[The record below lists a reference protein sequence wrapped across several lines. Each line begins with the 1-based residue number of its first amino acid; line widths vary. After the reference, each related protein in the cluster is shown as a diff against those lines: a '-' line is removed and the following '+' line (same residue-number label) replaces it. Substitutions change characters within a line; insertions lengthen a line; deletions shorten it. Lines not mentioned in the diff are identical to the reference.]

1 MKNCF
6 NSLFIVLLLLITGCS
21 KDSSEET
28 TSIPSYTLTVNQSEG
43 GTVNSSGG
51 SYQKGTQVSL
61 SATPN
66 QGYIFTGWS
75 NGSTSNP
82 LNITINSNIEISP
95 RFEQAIVSRLELSL
109 AQTSVM
115 MGQETNYTYMAYDQN
130 DGPLPDAVPSISISD
145 SLFARIENQRI
156 ITEYDGLLTIY
167 GRINEV
173 VDSIQLEIQPDY
185 NNWKTYFR
193 PIENGMPDLSDVCN
207 NGGNCANTNSVKIDL
222 NNDGRQDLLLHFFKD
237 RYPLNLPYDGPTY
250 NRLVA
255 LIANENNQLEDKTL
269 EIFGSDLVDLAGG
282 ASRNHK
288 VFDLNQDGYDDVV
301 FALNREDGRSY
312 DQINQ
317 TWFTLPVAIISNGDG
332 TYRKEVYGDEGYFHS
347 VTVYKNSQGEVE
359 IILGNDEEF
368 TLQNRKLY
376 SYRFSNNTFSPFTT
390 LVQGRDGGS
399 ISSFNNSSGEIQFL
413 VASKDGG
420 RGLDFYSNS
429 GNGLVKYKQFDWEFD
444 FDITYT
450 DWMGDTN
457 TKPVKNYLGYTFVGI
472 GGFWDSTFLK
482 LTPSGDVI
490 SVIHYAGEFYDGEV
504 NEGDILTDDQTPLIS
519 KVFAFDDSMSV
530 EELDI
535 FPNNGIHE
543 TNVNFIEAIDVNNDG
558 YEDLVKYPYR
568 YEGKPIVYLNNTQG
582 SFSELTNN
590 NVFPSY
596 IDFVDTSQFI
606 DINGDGVLDIIF
618 RQSGTNNNYVQP
630 LLFLGRKPLPN
641 Q

>member
-1 MKNCF
+1 MKK
-6 NSLFIVLLLLITGCS
+6 IGLLLISLILSSIGCS
-21 KDSSEET
+21 KDSSDET
-28 TSIPSYTLTVNQSEG
+28 PSTPSYTLTVNHSEG

-51 SYQKGTQVSL
+51 SYQRGIEVSI

-82 LNITINSNIEISP
+82 LNITLNSNIEISP

-130 DGPLPDAVPSISISD
+130 DGPLPDAVPTISISD

-193 PIENGMPDLSDVCN
+193 PIENGIPDLSDVCD

-269 EIFGSDLVDLAGG
+269 EIFGSDLVDLSGG

-288 VFDLNQDGYDDVV
+288 VFDINQDGYDDVV

-312 DQINQ
+312 DQINK
-317 TWFTLPVAIISNGDG
+317 TWYTFSVAILSNGDG
-332 TYRKEVYGDEGYFHS
+332 TYRTESFGDKGYFHD
-347 VTVYKNSQGEVE
+347 VDVFKENNGDVN
-359 IILGNDEEF
+359 IIVGNDDWPTDNPRRF
-368 TLQNRKLY
+368 Y
-376 SYRFSNNTFSPFTT
+376 SYKYNSNIFTPFTT
-390 LVQGRDGGS
+390 SIQDRDGGT
-399 ISSFNNSSGEIQFL
+399 ISSFSDENSIVKFL
-413 VASKDGG
+413 VSSKDNIG
-420 RGLDFYSNS
+420 GLDFYRND
-429 GNGLVKYKQFDWEFD
+429 GNGVIKYKQFDWGYDYE
-444 FDITYT
+444 INYT

-457 TKPVKNYLGYTFVGI
+457 PTQVKIHNGSSYVG
-472 GGFWDSTFLK
+472 GGFWDSIDLK
-482 LTPSGDVI
+482 LFPYGESIHV
-490 SVIHYAGEFYDGEV
+490 VHYAGNY
-504 NEGDILTDDQTPLIS
+504 NEGVFQEGEFVDVQLNHIS
-519 KVFAFDDSMSV
+519 KVFAFDTSNSID
-530 EELDI
+530 ELEI
-535 FPNNGIHE
+535 FPNDGIHVS
-543 TNVNFIEAIDVNNDG
+543 NVNFIETLDLNNDG
-558 YEDLVKYPYR
+558 YDDLVKYPYR
-568 YEGKPIVYLNNTQG
+568 YEGKPIVYLNNTSG
-582 SFSELTNN
+582 SFIELANN
-590 NVFPSY
+590 NIFPSF
-596 IDFVDTSQFI
+596 IEGVDTSQFI
-606 DINGDGVLDIIF
+606 DINGDGILDIVF
-618 RQSGTNNNYVQP
+618 RYSGTSSDYIQP